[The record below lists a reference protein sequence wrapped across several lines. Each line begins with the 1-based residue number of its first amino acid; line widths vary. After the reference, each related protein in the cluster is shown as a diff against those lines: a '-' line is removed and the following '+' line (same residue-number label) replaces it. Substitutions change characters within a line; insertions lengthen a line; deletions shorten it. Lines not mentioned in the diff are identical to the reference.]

1 MYYQDVSN
9 IIIINLEFYFGILTR
24 QLKCKLATAANRET
38 FYQITIKEKN
48 DQLDFLYKSIQAIEL
63 SDSDTA
69 KYVKFIVFFV
79 NVPFLNFFT

>member
-9 IIIINLEFYFGILTR
+9 IIIINFEFYFGILTR